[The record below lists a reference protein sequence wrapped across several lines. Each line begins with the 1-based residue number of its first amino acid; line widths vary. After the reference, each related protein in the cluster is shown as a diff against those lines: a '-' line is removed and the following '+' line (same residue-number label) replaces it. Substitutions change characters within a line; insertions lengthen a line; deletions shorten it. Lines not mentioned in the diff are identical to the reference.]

1 LTVTAS
7 PSRSVGRLPT
17 DPVARERLREAQ
29 AAEARVVAAYYASAA
44 RLDTARA
51 MLAEAE
57 SALASAVT
65 AVVATSGA
73 ERATILLGLGKAELR
88 HAITAARP
96 Q

>member
-7 PSRSVGRLPT
+7 PSRSLGRLPT
-17 DPVARERLREAQ
+17 DPAARERLREAQ
-29 AAEARVVAAYYASAA
+29 AAEARVVATYYTTAT
-44 RLDTARA
+44 RLDSARA

-57 SALASAVT
+57 SELSDAVR

-73 ERATILLGLGKAELR
+73 ERATILLGIGKAELR